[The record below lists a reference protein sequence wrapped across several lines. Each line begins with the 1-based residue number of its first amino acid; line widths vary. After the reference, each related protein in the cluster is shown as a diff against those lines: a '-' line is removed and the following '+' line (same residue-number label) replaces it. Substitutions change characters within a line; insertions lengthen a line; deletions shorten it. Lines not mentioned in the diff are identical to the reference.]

1 MYKLWFF
8 CSNKLFIYLKRNL
21 QIYFQHLRL
30 FVSVAVVVAFFICW
44 APFHA
49 QRLLAIYGA
58 PTSTHMITAFG
69 VMTYISGILYYV
81 STTIN
86 PLLYHII
93 SNKFREA
100 FKVTQLTKFYYKL
113 NRVSLEYFK
122 TNISAFLLNK
132 QQLLNNSNYA
142 VPHYPHQVHGYTLGN
157 WNNN

>member
-1 MYKLWFF
+1 M
-8 CSNKLFIYLKRNL
+8 
-21 QIYFQHLRL
+21 
-30 FVSVAVVVAFFICW
+30 VVAFFICW

-69 VMTYISGILYYV
+69 IMTYISGVLYYV

-100 FKVTQLTKFYYKL
+100 FKVIEAVQTEMDDVFLEMTECVPVTRLLKTKSSF
-113 NRVSLEYFK
+113 
-122 TNISAFLLNK
+122 NK
-132 QQLLNNSNYA
+132 S
-142 VPHYPHQVHGYTLGN
+142 
-157 WNNN
+157 

>member
-1 MYKLWFF
+1 M
-8 CSNKLFIYLKRNL
+8 
-21 QIYFQHLRL
+21 
-30 FVSVAVVVAFFICW
+30 AVVVAFFICW

-69 VMTYISGILYYV
+69 VMTYISGVLYYV

-100 FKVTQLTKFYYKL
+100 FKVIEMMELYYPNQVNNEKRDSSKDASQLGSVTMK
-113 NRVSLEYFK
+113 R
-122 TNISAFLLNK
+122 
-132 QQLLNNSNYA
+132 
-142 VPHYPHQVHGYTLGN
+142 
-157 WNNN
+157 